1 MKSGCV
7 LIWKK
12 PLKRV
17 YVAYSFSTATQLIHD
32 CWMSRDSIV
41 YAGEAVVSWWPY
53 KMNLQTSVRP
63 LEAIVFDWD
72 EKQTQAR
79 WDSRPRGYTASM
91 GLCLL
96 KWPKLRMTCL
106 QRTMCADE
114 LETSFSSNLGVIAA
128 PSALTSKIRTL
139 FPHMLQPRRG
149 VFVYEDAHSPVRK
162 TCILH
167 GLKGGFDKRE
177 RCCSSLKLCSK
188 TYLLTACLHVS

>member
-17 YVAYSFSTATQLIHD
+17 DVAYSFSTATQLIHD

-139 FPHMLQPRRG
+139 FPHVAASEGCVCLRRCTLTC
-149 VFVYEDAHSPVRK
+149 AK